1 MSLDYPRLRYIEAV
15 PIEEEGQARIYIRDP
30 LSYAQVPLLLPYPTY
45 FIVSHFDGQHSLVD
59 IQEAFAKQFGRIL
72 PREQIHHIV
81 RQLDEYYYLDSPRFA
96 TFQGEIHASF
106 RRSPIREM
114 AHADTCYSSQPD
126 KFCSQTATLFDG
138 PEGPGRPTVGTPS
151 LPPVRGLIVPHIDLR
166 VGGAAYAWGYKELAE
181 RCDAE
186 LFILLGT
193 SHYGAEDLFV
203 ATDKDYN
210 TPLGP
215 VKTDREF
222 LQTLQQNYGE
232 NLLASELI
240 HRTEHSLE
248 FQTLFLQYVF
258 GKTREFTILPIL
270 VTSFHHMIL
279 TKTPPAETPRVAAF
293 LNALKQTIAQG
304 TKKVCFVAG
313 VDFAHVGQKFGDQG
327 PLTQDFL
334 NWVESED
341 QRLIQALENVDHAD
355 FFAEIA
361 KNGDQRRV
369 CGFAPMY
376 TFLHLVRAK
385 QGKLLKYAYAETAP
399 QSAVSFASLAFY

>member
-1 MSLDYPRLRYIEAV
+1 MSYEYPRLRYVEV
-15 PIEEEGQARIYIRDP
+15 MPVEEENRTRIYLRDP
-30 LSYAQVPLLLPYPTY
+30 LGYAANPLLLPYPTY
-45 FIVSHFDGQHSLVD
+45 FIISHFDGQHSLVD
-59 IQEAFAKQFGRIL
+59 IQEAFAKQFGQIL
-72 PREQIHHIV
+72 PREQIQTLV
-81 RQLDEYYYLDSPRFA
+81 EQLDEYYYLDSQRFA
-96 TFQGEIHASF
+96 AFQGEIHSAF

-114 AHADTCYSSQPD
+114 AHADTCYSSHPEE
-126 KFCSQTATLFDG
+126 FRSQTAALFNS
-138 PEGPGRPTVGTPS
+138 PEGPGLPQVGQSS
-151 LPPVRGLIVPHIDLR
+151 LPPVRGLIAPHIDLR

-186 LFILLGT
+186 IFILLGT

-222 LQTLQQNYGE
+222 VHALGRNYGE
-232 NLLASELI
+232 DLLASELI

-248 FQTLFLQYVF
+248 FQSLFLQYVF
-258 GKTREFTILPIL
+258 GQTRAFTIVPIL

-279 TKTPPAETPRVAAF
+279 TKTPPAETPRVATF
-293 LNALKQTIAQG
+293 LTALKETIAQCG
-304 TKKVCFVAG
+304 KKVCFVAG
-313 VDFAHVGQKFGDQG
+313 VDFAHVGQKFGDKE

-341 QRLIQALENVDHAD
+341 QRLIQALENVDHTN

-376 TFLHLVRAK
+376 TFLHLVEAT

>member
-15 PIEEEGQARIYIRDP
+15 PMEEENRTRIYIRDP
-30 LSYAQVPLLLPYPTY
+30 LGYAETPLLLPYPTY
-45 FIVSHFDGQHSLVD
+45 FIISHLDGQHSIVD
-59 IQEAFAKQFGRIL
+59 IQEAFAKHFGQIL
-72 PREQIHHIV
+72 PHEQIHDIV
-81 RQLDEYYYLDSPRFA
+81 QQLDEYYYLDSPRFA
-96 TFQGEIHASF
+96 AVQGEIHAAF
-106 RRSPIREM
+106 RRSSIRAM
-114 AHADTCYSSQPD
+114 AHADTCYSSQPNE
-126 KFCSQTATLFDG
+126 FRTQTAALFTG
-138 PEGPGRPTVGTPS
+138 PEGPG
-151 LPPVRGLIVPHIDLR
+151 LPNPERALLPAVRGLIAPHIDLR
-166 VGGAAYAWGYKELAE
+166 AGGAAYAWGYKELAE
-181 RCDAE
+181 RCDAD

-203 ATDKDYN
+203 ATDKDYD
-210 TPLGP
+210 TPLGR

-222 LQTLQQNYGE
+222 VRTLQQNYNRDLCANE
-232 NLLASELI
+232 II

-248 FQTLFLQYVF
+248 FQTLFLQYLF
-258 GKTREFTILPIL
+258 GKTRTFTIVPIL

-279 TKTPPAETPRVAAF
+279 TKTPPVETPRVSTF
-293 LNALKQTIAQG
+293 LNALRETIVQSG
-304 TKKVCFVAG
+304 KKVCFVAG
-313 VDFAHVGQKFGDQG
+313 VDFAHVGQKFGDKK

-341 QRLIQALENVDHAD
+341 RRLIQALENVDHAN

-376 TFLHLVRAK
+376 TFLHLVEAK

>member
-1 MSLDYPRLRYIEAV
+1 MSLDYPRLRYIEAM
-15 PIEEEGQARIYIRDP
+15 PIEEENRTRIYIRDP
-30 LSYAQVPLLLPYPTY
+30 LSYAQTPLLLPYHTY
-45 FIVSHFDGQHSLVD
+45 FIISHFDGQHSLVD
-59 IQEAFAKQFGRIL
+59 IQEAFAKQFGQVL
-72 PREQIHHIV
+72 PREQIHDLV
-81 RQLDEYYYLDSPRFA
+81 QQLDEYYYLDSPRFA
-96 TFQGEIHASF
+96 AFQNEIHSAF
-106 RRSPIREM
+106 RRSSVREM
-114 AHADTCYSSQPD
+114 AHADTCYSSQPEE
-126 KFCSQTATLFDG
+126 FRTQTAALFHSPDG
-138 PEGPGRPTVGTPS
+138 PGLPNTGDAA

-166 VGGAAYAWGYKELAE
+166 VGGAAYAYGYKELAE
-181 RCDAE
+181 RCEADV
-186 LFILLGT
+186 FILLGT
-193 SHYGAEDLFV
+193 SHYGAQDLFV
-203 ATDKDYN
+203 ATDKDFN

-215 VKTDREF
+215 VRTNREF
-222 LQTLQQNYGE
+222 IRALQQNYGE
-232 NLLASELI
+232 DLLASELI

-258 GKTREFTILPIL
+258 GQSREFTIVPIL

-279 TKTPPAETPRVAAF
+279 TKTPPAETPRVAEF
-293 LNALKQTIAQG
+293 LDALRTTIAQCG
-304 TKKVCFVAG
+304 KKVCFVAG
-313 VDFAHVGQKFGDQG
+313 VDFAHVGQKFGDKE

-341 QRLIQALENVDHAD
+341 QRLIEALENVDHAS

-376 TFLHLVRAK
+376 TFLHLIDAK

>member
-1 MSLDYPRLRYIEAV
+1 VSLDYPRLRYIEAV
-15 PIEEEGQARIYIRDP
+15 PIEEAGRTRIYIRDP
-30 LSYAQVPLLLPYPTY
+30 LNYAQSPLLLPYPTY
-45 FIVSHFDGQHSLVD
+45 FIISYFDGQHSPVD
-59 IQEAFAKQFGRIL
+59 IQEAFAKQFGQIL
-72 PREQIHHIV
+72 PREQIHDIIE
-81 RQLDEYYYLDSPRFA
+81 QLDEYYYLDSPRFVA
-96 TFQGEIHASF
+96 LQSEIHAAF
-106 RRSPIREM
+106 RRTPIREM
-114 AHADTCYSSQPD
+114 AHADTCYSSQPEE
-126 KFCSQTATLFDG
+126 FRTQTAALFNGADG
-138 PEGPGRPTVGTPS
+138 PG
-151 LPPVRGLIVPHIDLR
+151 LPNGGNVTLPAIRGLIAPHIDLR

-193 SHYGAEDLFV
+193 SHYGAQDLFV
-203 ATDKDYN
+203 TTDKDYN

-222 LQTLQQNYGE
+222 VRALQQNYE
-232 NLLASELI
+232 EDLLASELI

-248 FQTLFLQYVF
+248 FQTLFLQYIF
-258 GKTREFTILPIL
+258 GQSRNFTIVPIL

-293 LNALKQTIAQG
+293 LDALRTTIAQCG
-304 TKKVCFVAG
+304 KKVCFVAG

-341 QRLIQALENVDHAD
+341 RRLIQALEKVDHAS

-376 TFLHLVRAK
+376 TFLHLVEAK
-385 QGKLLKYAYAETAP
+385 QGRLLKYAYAETAP

>member
-1 MSLDYPRLRYIEAV
+1 MPLDYPRLRYIEAV
-15 PIEEEGQARIYIRDP
+15 PIEEGGRTRMYIRDP
-30 LSYAQVPLLLPYPTY
+30 LSYAQTPLLLPYPTY
-45 FIVSHFDGQHSLVD
+45 FIISHFDGHHSLVD
-59 IQEAFAKQFGRIL
+59 IQEAFAKQFGQIL
-72 PREQIHHIV
+72 PREQIHDLV
-81 RQLDEYYYLDSPRFA
+81 WQLDEYYYLDSPRFA
-96 TFQGEIHASF
+96 VFQGEIHAAF
-106 RRSPIREM
+106 RRSSVREM
-114 AHADTCYSSQPD
+114 AHADTCYSSQPEV
-126 KFCSQTATLFDG
+126 FHEQTTALFTG
-138 PEGPGRPTVGTPS
+138 AAGPGMPDVGNES

-203 ATDKDYN
+203 GTDKDYN

-215 VKTDREF
+215 VRTDREF
-222 LQTLQQNYGE
+222 IRSLQQNYGE
-232 NLLASELI
+232 DLLASEII

-248 FQTLFLQYVF
+248 FQSLFLQYVF
-258 GKTREFTILPIL
+258 GKTREFAIVPIL

-279 TKTPPAETPRVAAF
+279 TKTSPAETPRVATF
-293 LNALKQTIAQG
+293 LNALRETIAQCG
-304 TKKVCFVAG
+304 KKVCFVAG
-313 VDFAHVGQKFGDQG
+313 VDFAHVGQKFGDKE

-341 QRLIQALENVDHAD
+341 RRLIQALESVDHAN

-361 KNGDQRRV
+361 KNGDQRRI
-369 CGFAPMY
+369 CGFAPIY
-376 TFLHLVRAK
+376 TFLHLVNAK

-399 QSAVSFASLAFY
+399 QSAVSFASMAFY